1 VIGGRSGS
9 GEVLAEAPGAAVPAL
24 YALCSRRLRSPSVLL
39 LGVGVSP
46 LGPGRRELKADTA
59 SGAIDKLY
67 TVRALHGNWPSHQ
80 KLEGRKAGG
89 DGARSD
95 QRSPQNSDLT
105 S

>member
-1 VIGGRSGS
+1 MIGGRSGS

-59 SGAIDKLY
+59 SGS
-67 TVRALHGNWPSHQ
+67 N
-80 KLEGRKAGG
+80 
-89 DGARSD
+89 
-95 QRSPQNSDLT
+95 
-105 S
+105 